1 MGIFN
6 GSNAYEIDRLTK
18 RIGQQTTPEDIA
30 DATRYRDQNIADLE
44 RHNQY

>member
-1 MGIFN
+1 MDLTAN
-6 GSNAYEIDRLTK
+6 EIDRLTK